1 MPRRQLLFVLILNAF
16 VSLAIAVAVVWV
28 AEQRRPNPEELAALY
43 TPEPPV
49 VLIVTPT
56 PVAQSVIPPVTTPLP
71 DQPAAPAPTSNPAQS
86 GGTPEVYVVQAG
98 DSLLGIALK
107 FGLTMDALMQANN
120 LTNPDF
126 VFVGQRLAIP
136 STGGSPATAS
146 GGETPAAAPAPT
158 GDGLVLRVEQPGNL
172 VQEQVQV
179 INDSDAAINLQGW
192 TISQDGGPIYTFGNV
207 PIFPGGSVRLHSG
220 NGQANTL
227 NLYWALNEPAWS
239 SGAVVRLRNPE
250 GTVMASVTTP

>member
-1 MPRRQLLFVLILNAF
+1 MSRRQLLFIVLLNAF
-16 VSLAIAVAVVWV
+16 ISLAVAVGVVWV
-28 AEQRRPNPEELAALY
+28 AEQRRPDPEELAALY

-56 PVAQSVIPPVTTPLP
+56 PATQPPA
-71 DQPAAPAPTSNPAQS
+71 PAATAIVSQPLATATSAPAS
-86 GGTPEVYVVQAG
+86 GSPEIYVVEAG

-136 STGGSPATAS
+136 SAGGTTVPAGGSGPVTAP
-146 GGETPAAAPAPT
+146 TPAA
-158 GDGLVLRVEQPGNL
+158 DGMELRVEQPGNL
-172 VQEQVQV
+172 AQEQVQV
-179 INDSDAAINLQGW
+179 INDSDTALNLQGW
-192 TISQDGGPIYTFGNV
+192 TLSLEGGAIYTFGNL

-220 NGQANTL
+220 NGEANSI
-227 NLYWALNEPAWS
+227 NLYWGLSEPVWS
-239 SGAVVRLRNPE
+239 SGSVARLRNPE
-250 GTVMASVTTP
+250 GTLVASVTVP